1 MVNQLEQTSSFLR
14 HTIRETSPFVQRR
27 TTPAPQWDDEALHRA
42 SFRRD
47 PELYALCG
55 LALKVSPAQQARVLF
70 QILGQS
76 RVGLSAEVS
85 RTLERVARQLLT
97 ALDARQVLTV
107 FLALRRTRANHKHTA
122 RTILRYLLNHPALE
136 ELARQRRPTLADCL
150 EHALGKN
157 VARACARFLAEGN
170 GNEPYVQSHLL
181 RLAEDPA
188 RVAAVVPF
196 LFGKAP
202 GPPPRSD
209 AEAARL
215 GPTALEA
222 AATEAPRT
230 VTATNRGTIAAVL
243 VHIYQGGANPELREA
258 LNGYVRDAVAPLPHF
273 DGTVALVLD
282 ASASTRGYGER
293 EYCCISQSQALRLVL
308 EQCCTSLR
316 VYPVGGSGD
325 PPRPEG
331 ETDLAGALL
340 DALEG
345 NPDVVV
351 IVSDGYENVA
361 DGDLARV
368 VASLPAAGVSTPVV
382 FCHSKFSAKDDLAL
396 RRPAPE
402 LPELEFWH
410 QDDFAEVLWMLF
422 AQARPPRGDA
432 FVRGRLRQ
440 RLAELEKERTPW
452 ISKL

>member
-1 MVNQLEQTSSFLR
+1 MVNQLERTASFLR
-14 HTIRETSPFVQRR
+14 HTIRETTPFVQHR

-42 SFRRD
+42 FFRRD

-76 RVGLSAEVS
+76 RVGLSAEVN
-85 RTLERVARQLLT
+85 RTLERVARRLLT
-97 ALDARQVLTV
+97 TLDARQVLTV

-122 RTILRYLLNHPALE
+122 RAILRYLFNHPALE
-136 ELARQRRPTLADCL
+136 ELARLRRPTLADCL

-170 GNEPYVQSHLL
+170 GNEAYVQSHLL
-181 RLAEDPA
+181 RFAEDPERA
-188 RVAAVVPF
+188 AAVVRF
-196 LFGKAP
+196 LYGKGPCPTPRSAIASALLAPIAP
-202 GPPPRSD
+202 GPFV
-209 AEAARL
+209 E
-215 GPTALEA
+215 GP
-222 AATEAPRT
+222 PRT
-230 VTATNRGTIAAVL
+230 VTATNRGAIAAVL
-243 VHIYQGGANPELREA
+243 VHMYQGGANPELREA
-258 LNGYVRDAVAPLPHF
+258 LTGYVRDAAAHLPHF

-293 EYCCISQSQALRLVL
+293 EYCCVSQSQALRLVL
-308 EQCCTSLR
+308 DKCAISLR
-316 VYPVGGSGD
+316 VYTVGGSGD

-331 ETDLAGALL
+331 ETDLALALL

-351 IVSDGYENVA
+351 IVSDGYENLA

-368 VASLPAAGVSTPVV
+368 IASLPAAGVTTPVV

-422 AQARPPRGDA
+422 AQARPPCGDA

-440 RLAELEKERTPW
+440 RLAELEKERTSW